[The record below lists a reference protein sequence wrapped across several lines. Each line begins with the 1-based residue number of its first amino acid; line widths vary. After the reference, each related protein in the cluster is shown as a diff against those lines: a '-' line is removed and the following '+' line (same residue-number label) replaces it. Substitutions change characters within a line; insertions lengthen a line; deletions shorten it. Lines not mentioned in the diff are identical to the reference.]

1 MIRRS
6 RRHLVALFILPLLL
20 SGLPVASLP
29 GATAA
34 VPRAKIEPVTSHP
47 RLWITADDLPRLR
60 SWATDANPFWRDG
73 LAVLA
78 EEARSE
84 MDAGTVPGEDSGDDA
99 WEEYPTEGYAEYFA
113 FLSLVHPDEAARQDY
128 AQRART
134 LLMHVMSEAVK
145 GPAEGEPFRVPGFAA
160 YDNDRARWWGEAWAL
175 TVDWIYPILTV
186 EDKATIR
193 QVFLRWSHELVT
205 TGYHRPGYYDESLV
219 GVVNDPVLLADRSA
233 VHWAGNN
240 YFTAHMRNLGLMA
253 MAFDPADDPGGE
265 LGAYLQVAIGAHLY
279 MVDELLRT
287 DAAGGLAPE
296 GFEYSPQAIGYVIQ
310 FLLALHTAG
319 QDDAARWG
327 PRVRFD
333 SIPFWDEVVP
343 AFLHSIAPAPVV
355 LPGEE
360 WRGPVYQPAWYG
372 DGQTYWVPD
381 MIELFGPLGR
391 YDDLAGNGERLAAIR
406 WIQTHTP
413 PGGAEALIPK
423 RVADTETHHD
433 AILYF
438 LLFDPAAPAPADPRP
453 GQPLFHLAPGVGRFL
468 ARTSWNADATWFTF
482 ALGWQG
488 VDHRHGDG
496 NQFELYRN
504 GEWLTKGLVG
514 YGSSFDDGDPTD
526 DYVFPS
532 SEYHNT
538 LALENDPPQYN
549 SPGDHTHQHWL
560 RGSQWPIDPAGAPTI
575 LAMSVAP
582 GYAYALGDAT
592 NLYNS
597 IYEQTTDI
605 LHASRSIVWLA
616 PDAIVIYDRAA
627 SETDGRFKRFW
638 LNLPADGTVDG
649 TRTTMTTASGQQ
661 LVIDTLLPAGVAPSV
676 QPLDI
681 REEDMAS
688 GEPMRYR
695 LLVEAPGRPRE
706 ARFFHVLQAADE
718 GTTAAPV
725 GAFEST
731 DGTFAGTVVGT
742 TAVLFPVEV
751 GAEVGEVSY
760 TVPGETTTHLLT
772 GLTPG
777 GGYDVTTTPG
787 ANGLEVVV
795 AAGSAYRADEGGV
808 LLVGSLPE
816 AIPGAALAFTNA
828 PAPLPAVTTP
838 EPEDDEAEGGTGTPE
853 PAAMAT
859 PPAPTV
865 PAVTE
870 GGAVAEG
877 TGQIVYN
884 VFDGDLFR
892 IAARVG
898 ATPENISQALAA
910 LAPTTDPSPVTSPS
924 ASPVAEPVVLDA
936 WVGTAA
942 DGGWLVIG
950 TERLHPDCAG
960 WACLVIMPADLSSA
974 EVVTIDGQVI
984 HPEGPAAI
992 AGGGNLVVYADDGGP
1007 HELDLWAITRA
1018 GENWNA
1024 PVLLTGAS
1032 PYANHVDPAIS
1043 ADGTRI
1049 VFECADQPYGADGTA
1064 LCEVGSDGT
1073 GFRVALAPADVPAGA
1088 TAALRQPAY
1097 APDGSIVF
1105 EASWD
1110 STIWRLPVGTAMPE
1124 PVGAGY
1130 YNDATPCVLPDDR
1143 VASLWSD
1150 RPDGGG
1156 MHELKVMTADGTSYA
1171 MLVTGMDIE
1180 DIDCAA

>member
-1 MIRRS
+1 MDLLVRRGVAGIS
-6 RRHLVALFILPLLL
+6 VFVVLLV
-20 SGLPVASLP
+20 GLPAGLRP
-29 GATAA
+29 AIAE
-34 VPRAKIEPVTSHP
+34 VPYAQTVPVTSHP

-60 SWATDANPFWRDG
+60 SWATDANPMWHDG
-73 LAVLA
+73 VAVLA
-78 EEARSE
+78 EEATSE

-99 WEEYPTEGYAEYFA
+99 WEEYPTEGYAEFFA

-134 LLMHVMSEAVK
+134 LLMYVMHEAVK

-193 QVFLRWSHELVT
+193 TVFLRWSHELVT

-265 LGAYLQVAIGAHLY
+265 LGAYLDLALGAHLY

-296 GFEYSPQAIGYVIQ
+296 GFEYSPQAVGYIIQ

-319 QDDAARWG
+319 QDDAAYWG

-333 SIPFWDEVVP
+333 GNPFWDEVVP

-372 DGQTYWVPD
+372 DGQTYWAPD

-391 YDDLAGNGERLAAIR
+391 YDDLTGNASRLEAIR
-406 WIQTHTP
+406 WIETNTP
-413 PGGAEALIPK
+413 PGGARALIPK

-453 GQPLFHLAPGVGRFL
+453 NLPLFHLAPGVGRFL
-468 ARTSWNADATWFTF
+468 ARTSWDADATWFTY

-514 YGSSFDDGDPTD
+514 YGSSFDDGDPSD

-538 LALENDPPQYN
+538 LALENDPPLYN
-549 SPGDHTHQHWL
+549 TPADHTHQHWL
-560 RGSQWPIDPAGAPTI
+560 RGSQWPIDPAGNPTI

-597 IYEQTTDI
+597 VYEQTTDI

-616 PDAIVIYDRAA
+616 PDAIVVYDRAA
-627 SETDGRFKRFW
+627 SNTEDRFKRFW
-638 LNLPADGTVDG
+638 LNLPAAATVDG
-649 TRTTMTTASGQQ
+649 NRTTMATASGQQ
-661 LVIDTLLPAGVAPSV
+661 LVIDTLLPAGATPVV
-676 QPLDI
+676 QPMDI
-681 REEDMAS
+681 RVEDMAL
-688 GEPMRYR
+688 GESMRYR

-706 ARFFHVLQAADE
+706 TRFLHVLQAADA
-718 GTTAAPV
+718 GATVGPTAAIQS
-725 GAFEST
+725 E
-731 DGTFAGTVVGT
+731 DGLFAGAVVGT
-742 TAVLFPVEV
+742 TAILFPVDI
-751 GAEVGEVSY
+751 GTEVGELRY
-760 TVPGETTTHLLT
+760 AVPAGISTHLIT

-777 GGYDVTTTPG
+777 GGYDVTTAPAADGGIAVVVTSGADYQADDGGALLVGTLPEAMPGVSLAFTQEPSPVPAAATPEPSTEETPSAETPG
-787 ANGLEVVV
+787 A
-795 AAGSAYRADEGGV
+795 
-808 LLVGSLPE
+808 E
-816 AIPGAALAFTNA
+816 AVSPT
-828 PAPLPAVTTP
+828 PAPPS
-838 EPEDDEAEGGTGTPE
+838 
-853 PAAMAT
+853 
-859 PPAPTV
+859 
-865 PAVTE
+865 VTE
-870 GGAVAEG
+870 GGAAANGPGQVVYTVADEH
-877 TGQIVYN
+877 VYR
-884 VFDGDLFR
+884 VD
-892 IAARVG
+892 ARAG
-898 ATPENISQALAA
+898 ATPEDLTLALEA
-910 LAPTTDPSPVTSPS
+910 LSPSASMPVPS
-924 ASPVAEPVVLDA
+924 ASPVASPPSPDDWIAVSPDA
-936 WVGTAA
+936 A
-942 DGGWLVIG
+942 WLLLG
-950 TERLHPDCAG
+950 TERFDPECAG
-960 WACLVIMPADLSSA
+960 WPCLALVSADLSA
-974 EVVTIDGQVI
+974 GEAVRVEGAVV

-992 AGGGNLVVYADDGGP
+992 AAGGNLIVYADDGGP
-1007 HELDLWAITRA
+1007 HALDLWAVARQD
-1018 GENWNA
+1018 GGWRG
-1024 PVLLTGAS
+1024 PVLLTGSS
-1032 PYANHVDPAIS
+1032 PHQYHGQPAIS
-1043 ADGTRI
+1043 VDGTR
-1049 VFECADQPYGADGTA
+1049 VAFDCGDDSYAAPGTA
-1064 LCEVGSDGT
+1064 ICEVGTDGS
-1073 GFRVALAPADVPAGA
+1073 GFRVLLTPADAPPGLPATGV
-1088 TAALRQPAY
+1088 LHDPAY
-1097 APDGSIVF
+1097 APDGSLVF
-1105 EASWD
+1105 GADWTGD
-1110 STIWRLPVGTAMPE
+1110 AIWRLPPGASVPE
-1124 PVGAGY
+1124 PVAPAFT
-1130 YNDATPCVLPDDR
+1130 NDNAPCVLADGRIVTRWRERPGG
-1143 VASLWSD
+1143 SD
-1150 RPDGGG
+1150 LR
-1156 MHELKVMTADGTSYA
+1156 ELKIMTADGNTYA
-1171 MLVTGMDIE
+1171 MLVVGADIE
-1180 DIDCAA
+1180 DLSCGG